1 MSAMSEVDRKE
12 SLGTSGSEGDGDN
25 SAKVLLLFVTGIL
38 LVGFVV
44 YLLVQNNKPVDLET
58 APTNENLTK
67 TLEEIQTPA
76 ETPKPDEVSLDQ
88 SFSQQNSGSKEVQ
101 GMTTNSLPKEQNLPS
116 PQPVQQNQTTGQEV
130 SQKLTVEQK
139 LKVLA
144 PEQTLDPEKS
154 YAATLKTSM
163 GDIVLELDAKNR
175 PKTVNSFVFLAK
187 MGFYD
192 DVIFHRVIAGFMIQG
207 GDPLGMGTGG
217 PAYKFEDE
225 LFAPNANVKGT
236 IAMANSGP
244 NTNSSQFFINLVDNT
259 YLDSKHTVFGKVTS
273 GMEVVEAIG
282 KVKTDS
288 RDRPLEPVTIKSVE
302 LTQN

>member
-1 MSAMSEVDRKE
+1 MLAMSELDLKE
-12 SLGTSGSEGDGDN
+12 SLGISGSKDDGDN

-44 YLLVQNNKPVDLET
+44 YLLVQNKKPVDLEP
-58 APTNENLTK
+58 APNNENLTK

-76 ETPKPDEVSLDQ
+76 ETPKPDEVSLEESVD
-88 SFSQQNSGSKEVQ
+88 QQNSESEEVQ
-101 GMTTNSLPKEQNLPS
+101 TME
-116 PQPVQQNQTTGQEV
+116 
-130 SQKLTVEQK
+130 KLTVDQK
-139 LKVLA
+139 LKVPA

-154 YAATLKTSM
+154 YTATLKTSM
-163 GDIVLELDAKNR
+163 GDIVIELDAKNR
-175 PKTVNSFVFLAK
+175 PKTVNSFVYLAK

-225 LFAPNANVKGT
+225 LSALNANVKGT

-244 NTNSSQFFINLVDNT
+244 NTNGSQFFINLVDNT
-259 YLDSKHTVFGKVTS
+259 YLDPKHSVFGKVTA

-288 RDRPLEPVTIKSVE
+288 RDRPLEPVTVKSVE
-302 LTQN
+302 ISQE

>member
-44 YLLVQNNKPVDLET
+44 YLLVQNNKPADLET

-67 TLEEIQTPA
+67 TLEEIQTPS
-76 ETPKPDEVSLDQ
+76 EEPKPDEVSLEESVD
-88 SFSQQNSGSKEVQ
+88 QQNSESEEVQ
-101 GMTTNSLPKEQNLPS
+101 SME
-116 PQPVQQNQTTGQEV
+116 
-130 SQKLTVEQK
+130 KLTVDQK
-139 LKVLA
+139 LKVPA

-154 YAATLKTSM
+154 YIATLKTSM

-175 PKTVNSFVFLAK
+175 PKTANSFVYLAK

-225 LFAPNANVKGT
+225 LSAPNANVKGT

-244 NTNSSQFFINLVDNT
+244 NTNGSQFFINLVDNT
-259 YLDSKHTVFGKVTS
+259 YLDPKHSVFGKVTA

-302 LTQN
+302 ITAR